1 MIRNE
6 DVEITESTDQKW
18 TCPGQRGKSQDNRKP
33 QRGHP
38 AGPQEGSAGGCR
50 ADVWSR
56 PETAGAPTLGAPGKA
71 ATGEGRGGRQPPEK
85 FHASRFPAGWAH
97 LSPAL
102 WEPIPQPHRD
112 LSDFSQ
118 TSRSSPAPR
127 CMESR
132 LCSTSFLIIS
142 CPVVFEGLVH
152 CLFFSCKNTHLQGAN
167 AGGSGWSNLT
177 ALLLHATPAPA
188 LPVSEMG
195 VPKPWWPRAHL
206 E

>member
-6 DVEITESTDQKW
+6 DVGIMESTDQKW
-18 TCPGQRGKSQDNRKP
+18 TCPGQRGKSRDNRKP

-38 AGPQEGSAGGCR
+38 GGPQEASAR
-50 ADVWSR
+50 A
-56 PETAGAPTLGAPGKA
+56 AGQMCGPGQRAPGPRLWEHQ
-71 ATGEGRGGRQPPEK
+71 GRQQEGRGEAVGSPEK
-85 FHASRFPAGWAH
+85 LHASRFPGGWAH

-102 WEPIPQPHRD
+102 WEPILNLTGTSQISAKLQGPHRTPGEWNLGCAPPAFWSFPAL
-112 LSDFSQ
+112 LSLKVWF
-118 TSRSSPAPR
+118 TAHSSPINA
-127 CMESR
+127 
-132 LCSTSFLIIS
+132 
-142 CPVVFEGLVH
+142 
-152 CLFFSCKNTHLQGAN
+152 HLQGAN

-188 LPVSEMG
+188 LPISEIG